1 MSRRG
6 ALTCLALATCALAFA
21 GQTRVAE
28 GQPKVARLGY
38 LGHVETVGAN
48 LPAFKEGLRAHG
60 WVEGQNLLIEYRYGG
75 DDYDRMRALA
85 AELVGL
91 KVDVIVAP
99 SAPTAKAAKEATR
112 TIPIVF
118 HTLNDPVLGGL
129 VTSFARPGGNLT
141 GNAGLGPELDRKRME
156 LLKELI
162 PSLSVVTALVNPS
175 NPMTEPRLKVIDDA
189 ARALKVKV
197 QVVRAS
203 DASGLAGTLETL
215 GRARPAGLIVFE
227 DPMLWTQRSTIIDFA
242 ARQRL
247 PVVYTQSGWAA
258 QGGLIEY
265 APNQPE
271 MYRRL
276 GAYVD
281 RILRGAR
288 PADLPVEQPSKY
300 EMIVNLKTARAL
312 GLTVPPAVLLRADQV
327 IE

>member
-1 MSRRG
+1 MSRPG
-6 ALTCLALATCALAFA
+6 ALTCLALAACALAFA

-38 LGHVETVGAN
+38 LGHVSTASAN

-156 LLKELI
+156 LLKELV

-189 ARALKVKV
+189 ARVLKVKV

-203 DASGLAGTLETL
+203 DARGLAGALETL

-227 DPMLWTQRSTIIDFA
+227 DPMLSTQRSTIIDFA

-271 MYRRL
+271 MYRQL

-300 EMIVNLKTARAL
+300 EMIVNLKTARAV

>member
-1 MSRRG
+1 MTRAAAFNCLMLA
-6 ALTCLALATCALAFA
+6 ALILVRVGETA
-21 GQTRVAE
+21 VAE
-28 GQPKVARLGY
+28 AQPKVARIGY
-38 LGHVETVGAN
+38 LGHGGLGPSGE
-48 LPAFKEGLRAHG
+48 AFKEALRGRG
-60 WVEGQNLLIEYRYGG
+60 WVEGQNLLIEYRFGG
-75 DDYDRMRALA
+75 DQYDRLRTLA
-85 AELVGL
+85 TELVDL

-112 TIPIVF
+112 TIPVVF
-118 HTLNDPVLGGL
+118 HTLNDPVRAGL

-162 PSLSVVTALVNPS
+162 PSIGLITVLVNPA
-175 NPMTEPRLKVIDDA
+175 NPMTPTRLTVIDDT
-189 ARALKVKV
+189 ARALKVRV
-197 QVVRAS
+197 QIVRVS
-203 DASGLAGTLETL
+203 DLNGLDGALGAM

-227 DPMLWTQRSTIIDFA
+227 DPMFSAHRSRIIDFA
-242 ARQRL
+242 AQQRL

-271 MYRRL
+271 MYRQL
-276 GAYVD
+276 AVYVD

-288 PADLPVEQPSKY
+288 PADLPVEQPTKY
-300 EMIVNLKTARAL
+300 EMIVNLKTARNL
-312 GLTVPPAVLLRADQV
+312 GLTVPPALLLRADQV

>member
-1 MSRRG
+1 MSRPG

-189 ARALKVKV
+189 ARVLKVKV

-203 DASGLAGTLETL
+203 DASGLAGTLEAL

>member
-1 MSRRG
+1 MLICRPSKR
-6 ALTCLALATCALAFA
+6 A
-21 GQTRVAE
+21 
-28 GQPKVARLGY
+28 
-38 LGHVETVGAN
+38 
-48 LPAFKEGLRAHG
+48 LRAHG

-156 LLKELI
+156 LLKELV

-203 DASGLAGTLETL
+203 DAERAGRE
-215 GRARPAGLIVFE
+215 
-227 DPMLWTQRSTIIDFA
+227 RS
-242 ARQRL
+242 RR
-247 PVVYTQSGWAA
+247 WAA
-258 QGGLIEY
+258 
-265 APNQPE
+265 PD
-271 MYRRL
+271 RR
-276 GAYVD
+276 G
-281 RILRGAR
+281 
-288 PADLPVEQPSKY
+288 
-300 EMIVNLKTARAL
+300 
-312 GLTVPPAVLLRADQV
+312 
-327 IE
+327 

>member
-1 MSRRG
+1 MIRAG
-6 ALTCLALATCALAFA
+6 AFSLLALAAFTLVFV
-21 GQTRVAE
+21 GETRVA
-28 GQPKVARLGY
+28 GAQPKVARAGY
-38 LGHVETVGAN
+38 LGHVDTPSPGMA
-48 LPAFKEGLRAHG
+48 AFKEGLRAHG

-75 DDYDRMRALA
+75 DDYDRLRALA
-85 AELVGL
+85 TELVGL
-91 KVDVIVAP
+91 KVDLIVAP
-99 SAPTAKAAKEATR
+99 SAPTAKAAKDATR

-129 VTSFARPGGNLT
+129 VASFARPGGNLT

-162 PSLSVVTALVNPS
+162 PSLSLVTVMVNPS
-175 NPMTEPRLKVIDDA
+175 NPMTPPRLKVIDDA
-189 ARALKVKV
+189 ARALKISV

-203 DASGLAGTLETL
+203 DPSGLDVAFETM
-215 GRARPAGLIVFE
+215 GRGKPVGLIVFE
-227 DPMLWTQRSTIIDFA
+227 DPMFSFHRSRIIDFA

-271 MYRRL
+271 MYRQLAR
-276 GAYVD
+276 YVD

-288 PADLPVEQPSKY
+288 PADLPVEQPTKY